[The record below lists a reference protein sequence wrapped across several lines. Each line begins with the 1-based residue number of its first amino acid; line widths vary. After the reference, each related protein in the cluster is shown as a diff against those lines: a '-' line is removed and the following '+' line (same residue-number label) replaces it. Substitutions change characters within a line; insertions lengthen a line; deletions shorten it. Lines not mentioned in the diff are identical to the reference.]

1 MNGKK
6 RIIIDPGEY
15 YVTRD
20 NIILSTLLGSCV
32 AACLWDPVNRVI
44 GMNHFLLANRRYAQE
59 MPVIVS
65 EAGRYGIHAMEML
78 INTML
83 GKGASRGHLRAK
95 AFGGGNVLKNI
106 TAGDSFFA
114 VGDVNSRFIIEFLRN
129 ENIPLETQHLGGD
142 FGRVIHFDAIDYSVY
157 MKRIETG
164 VDQKKLVEEEKQYFR
179 KEIAE
184 HDREEKS
191 KVSQGEAGSI
201 QYW

>member
-1 MNGKK
+1 MKGRK
-6 RIIIDPGEY
+6 RVIIDPGEY
-15 YVTRD
+15 HVTND

-32 AACLWDPVNRVI
+32 AACIWDPVNRVI

-65 EAGRYGIHAMEML
+65 EAGRYGIHAMELL
-78 INTML
+78 INSML
-83 GKGASRGHLRAK
+83 RKGANRKLLRAK
-95 AFGGGNVLKNI
+95 AFGGGNVLRNVA
-106 TAGDSFFA
+106 AGDSFYA

-142 FGRVIHFDAIDYSVY
+142 FGRIIHFDAHDYSVY

-164 VDQKKLVEEEKQYFR
+164 AEKQLVEEEKQYFR

-184 HDREEKS
+184 HEREEKA
-191 KVSQGEAGSI
+191 KVDQGAGSI